1 MAFML
6 QARWHITKGRID
18 EFRANQEII
27 CAAMSGHPG
36 VITYHVDYPE
46 PDVSEWIEIYA
57 NDEVFRA
64 HLENAAGKAP
74 LAACRGLRP
83 HRLPLLR
90 QSGQGVPCDPRG
102 VRDDRPRHCAAI
114 LRSESA
120 GGRAFARLSAAPGEA
135 PSLTRNAIAITATSG
150 NPSASCWA
158 RTETGSGEITD
169 GIHA

>member
-74 LAACRGLRP
+74 LAACRGLPRP
-83 HRLPLLR
+83 ATASIAAASAIRTRRP
-90 QSGQGVPCDPRG
+90 
-102 VRDDRPRHCAAI
+102 VRSSR
-114 LRSESA
+114 
-120 GGRAFARLSAAPGEA
+120 
-135 PSLTRNAIAITATSG
+135 
-150 NPSASCWA
+150 
-158 RTETGSGEITD
+158 GSG
-169 GIHA
+169 